1 MVVGTRFRSLL
12 LVSLMI
18 LASWTPFAAAN
29 EGESGQSYPVQ
40 GGLSYSLDG
49 FYPMLNG
56 KPYLFAG
63 DEDELIYSAT
73 RHLKQQWIDDDYPD
87 LRLPFEETAT
97 SGPASSFKTIFCID
111 TPVVSSP
118 EEIAACTG
126 EAPRNFGKKEKCRLK
141 QSILGISKK
150 ACGKICP

>member
-29 EGESGQSYPVQ
+29 EGDSGQSYPVQ

-49 FYPMLNG
+49 FDPMLNG

-97 SGPASSFKTIFCID
+97 SGRTSAR
-111 TPVVSSP
+111 
-118 EEIAACTG
+118 ACENAWTAG
-126 EAPRNFGKKEKCRLK
+126 QSALFRQRLVRFRF
-141 QSILGISKK
+141 QQ
-150 ACGKICP
+150 CM